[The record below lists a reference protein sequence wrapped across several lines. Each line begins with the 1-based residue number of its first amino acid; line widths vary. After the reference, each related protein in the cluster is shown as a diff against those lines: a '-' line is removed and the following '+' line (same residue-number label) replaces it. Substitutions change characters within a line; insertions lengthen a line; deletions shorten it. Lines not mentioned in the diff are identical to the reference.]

1 MYSKILSGTAIG
13 IEGMLICVEADVG
26 PGMPGLFLV
35 GYLSSSVREAA
46 DRVRTAMKNIGCP
59 LPASRITVNLS
70 HIACGIFS
78 E

>member
-13 IEGMLICVEADVG
+13 IEGMLICVEADTG

-46 DRVRTAMKNIGCP
+46 DRVRTAMKISAFRFHLAGSQSICRP
-59 LPASRITVNLS
+59 QT
-70 HIACGIFS
+70 
-78 E
+78 